1 MLIKNTLLS
10 VLALSFFTACHIE
23 RPQRKQAKNKDQ
35 LDTVW
40 TEVFPLKRNLNILD
54 TTVAHVGNSDSMMQ
68 KYNASLKQLDQVIH
82 SIAKKV
88 KHFENQPLYWVDL
101 DKNGSCRVL
110 LELNEIP
117 LSYAYTKNA
126 PEYRIDFLNPYITQ
140 TGNQNLRIRV
150 YSPIRKEF
158 SSDYYNIELRIGYA
172 HDKRD
177 GDGAPQYLTD
187 TITLPKH
194 VLDNGT
200 QYWDTVI
207 NFHAEVPWDHSHRL
221 NNATDLRTL
230 PDLEEQVLRKYEEL
244 RQDFVNCDISGLFKA
259 SEAMLIYNCETLY
272 MASKDKIRNE
282 IERSL
287 KSLMPNH
294 PDKKVYPIYN
304 YELTLYKN
312 GKIALLRNA
321 HDKSAVIRLTKYD
334 ADKYHEPY
342 EYRWHVFLY
351 LPEGE
356 SELQV
361 Y

>member
-40 TEVFPLKRNLNILD
+40 TEVVPLKRNLNILD
-54 TTVAHVGNSDSMMQ
+54 TTVAHVGNSDSMML

-207 NFHAEVPWDHSHRL
+207 TFHAEVPWDHSHRL

-230 PDLEEQVLRKYEEL
+230 PDLEARVMKKFEDLRL
-244 RQDFVNCDISGLFKA
+244 DFINCDITSLIQKDAERGRY
-259 SEAMLIYNCETLY
+259 AMERLY
-272 MASKDKIRNE
+272 KSNQNDIKNE
-282 IERSL
+282 IYKL
-287 KSLMPNH
+287 KSSFIPNH
-294 PDKKVYPIYN
+294 PYKKVFPIED
-304 YELTLYKN
+304 YELALYKD
-312 GKIALLRNA
+312 GRIAHLRHFHYKNSVLKVQDFKPDI
-321 HDKSAVIRLTKYD
+321 HP
-334 ADKYHEPY
+334 EPFTSY
-342 EYRWHVFLY
+342 FSILLY
-351 LPEGE
+351 LPEGA
-356 SELQV
+356 SELQI

>member
-23 RPQRKQAKNKDQ
+23 TPQRKQVKQIDQ

-40 TEVFPLKRNLNILD
+40 TEVVPLKRNLNILD

-150 YSPIRKEF
+150 YSPINPEF
-158 SSDYYNIELRIGYA
+158 GSDYFNIRLRIGYA

-207 NFHAEVPWDHSHRL
+207 TFHAEVPWDHSHRL

-244 RQDFVNCDISGLFKA
+244 RQDFVNCDISGFIQKDAERGRYDMERLYMSKA
-259 SEAMLIYNCETLY
+259 SDI
-272 MASKDKIRNE
+272 KNE
-282 IERSL
+282 IYKL
-287 KSLMPNH
+287 KSSFIPNH

-312 GKIALLRNA
+312 GRIALLRNA

-334 ADKYHEPY
+334 ADKHHEPY

-351 LPEGE
+351 LPEGAT
-356 SELQV
+356 ELQA